1 MATGQPSRKG
11 SDVAPMI
18 ERRRTP
24 RVELNADESVTFEL
38 RHRVQ
43 LLDISQTGALVGCDT
58 PVPVGTRGQL
68 RAGIAAHTF
77 SSEVD
82 IKRHH
87 PKAPVRARFGIGAAF
102 GSMDD
107 RNRKFLDEFLQRA
120 RD

>member
-1 MATGQPSRKG
+1 
-11 SDVAPMI
+11 MI

-24 RVELNADESVTFEL
+24 RVELNADESLRLEL

-43 LLDISQTGALVGCDT
+43 LLDISQSGALVGCDA
-58 PVPVGTRGQL
+58 PVAVGTRGHL

-77 SSEVD
+77 SAEVD
-82 IKRHH
+82 VKRHH
-87 PKAPVRARFGIGAAF
+87 PKAPVRTKFGIGTAF

>member
-1 MATGQPSRKG
+1 M
-11 SDVAPMI
+11 APMI

-24 RVELNADESVTFEL
+24 RVELNADESVTLEL

-58 PVPVGTRGQL
+58 AVPVGTRGQL
-68 RAGIAAHTF
+68 RAGIEAHTF
-77 SSEVD
+77 SAEVD
-82 IKRHH
+82 VKRHH
-87 PKAPVRARFGIGAAF
+87 PKAVRTQFGMGTAF
-102 GSMDD
+102 GSVDD

>member
-1 MATGQPSRKG
+1 MEPI
-11 SDVAPMI
+11 I

-24 RVELNADESVTFEL
+24 RVELNADESLRLEL

-58 PVPVGTRGQL
+58 AVPVGTRGQL

-77 SSEVD
+77 SAEVD
-82 IKRHH
+82 VKRHH
-87 PKAPVRARFGIGAAF
+87 PKAPVRTQFGIGTAF

-107 RNRKFLDEFLQRA
+107 KSRRFLDEFLQRA

>member
-1 MATGQPSRKG
+1 M
-11 SDVAPMI
+11 APMI

-24 RVELNADESVTFEL
+24 RVELTADESLRLEL

-43 LLDISQTGALVGCDT
+43 LLDISQTGALVGCDA

-77 SSEVD
+77 IAEVD
-82 IKRHH
+82 VKRHH
-87 PKAPVRARFGIGAAF
+87 PKAPVRTQFGIGTAF
-102 GSMDD
+102 GSMDE
-107 RNRKFLDEFLQRA
+107 RNRKFLDEFLQRT

>member
-1 MATGQPSRKG
+1 MPI
-11 SDVAPMI
+11 I

-24 RVELNADESVTFEL
+24 RVELNADESLRLEL

-43 LLDISQTGALVGCDT
+43 LLDISQTGALVGCDA
-58 PVPVGTRGQL
+58 PLPVGTRGQL

-77 SSEVD
+77 SAEVD
-82 IKRHH
+82 VKRHH
-87 PKAPVRARFGIGAAF
+87 PRAPVRTQFGIGTAF

-107 RNRKFLDEFLQRA
+107 RNRKFLDDFLQRA

>member
-1 MATGQPSRKG
+1 M
-11 SDVAPMI
+11 APMI

-58 PVPVGTRGQL
+58 AVPVGTRGQL

-87 PKAPVRARFGIGAAF
+87 PKAPVRTQVGMGTAF